1 MIKIKKL
8 KCLVI
13 SGTYPNH
20 SIIEDLG
27 NADIYLYEGTDRTPV
42 SRQIFN
48 DITTADFSA
57 ITSKFNVGD
66 NLFTSCTCTG
76 TYRPM
81 NDAIDYIRSR
91 FPIMQ
96 SKNFSNYSP
105 GNSYKLLL
113 FDEVSGYYAIG
124 NNVPTNYDTIY
135 NNNAVVTGYTL
146 YDNNNNIITSGSYLL
161 STFVNIGSMNCY
173 QCSFDANGNIDNRS
187 AAYFHLEMI
196 QGQFPK
202 CSAEYKTFNLTNE
215 IISWLNSVHS
225 TDPIPEFYDPY
236 TPGGISEGE
245 IGGGGDFD
253 DNSDPIDFPALP
265 TIGAVD
271 SGFITIFNPT
281 LAEVKSLA
289 TYMWTNPLFDITTWK
304 KIFAD
309 PMDAILGLSL
319 IPVSIPD
326 GGARAIKVGN
336 IATDV
341 TMNVAAA
348 QFIEIQCGSIN
359 VNEYWGAYL
368 DYSPYTKV
376 EIYLPY
382 CGTHQLSIDDVM
394 NKTVEV
400 RYHVDILS
408 GACCA
413 YVKCGDSVL
422 YTFLGQCSS
431 SIPVAAN
438 DFTNV
443 INGVLSAAVSIGSMV
458 ATGGLTAPL
467 AVTQLAS
474 TAVNSMKE
482 NVEKSGA
489 VSGTGGLLAI
499 QKPYIILTRPRQ
511 ALPANQNQYTGY
523 PSFITSS
530 LGDLSGYT
538 EIEQIHLHDIPATG
552 EEIAEIEKL
561 LKTGV
566 IL

>member
-1 MIKIKKL
+1 MTLVSVDGYYIFPTDIGPLQMLKL
-8 KCLVI
+8 TVNVSKNLIQFTPYISDLRTELANVLNHLELSTIAVYQNPNYFNCNTPIGLSVI
-13 SGTYPNH
+13 NSGLELRKSGAATWYAYLNN
-20 SIIEDLG
+20 SNIGMFTIAGGGSSVYTCAYNVIIQCTDGYALG
-27 NADIYLYEGTDRTPV
+27 
-42 SRQIFN
+42 
-48 DITTADFSA
+48 
-57 ITSKFNVGD
+57 
-66 NLFTSCTCTG
+66 
-76 TYRPM
+76 
-81 NDAIDYIRSR
+81 NDAIYTYDSSLISVVLPENNDPGFFVRENIASYGISVLSDNTRLAEIINDY
-91 FPIMQ
+91 FTANPPQPAPIQ
-96 SKNFSNYSP
+96 PTDPYSP
-105 GNSYKLLL
+105 G
-113 FDEVSGYYAIG
+113 G
-124 NNVPTNYDTIY
+124 T
-135 NNNAVVTGYTL
+135 
-146 YDNNNNIITSGSYLL
+146 
-161 STFVNIGSMNCY
+161 
-173 QCSFDANGNIDNRS
+173 
-187 AAYFHLEMI
+187 
-196 QGQFPK
+196 
-202 CSAEYKTFNLTNE
+202 
-215 IISWLNSVHS
+215 
-225 TDPIPEFYDPY
+225 
-236 TPGGISEGE
+236 SEGE
-245 IGGGGDFD
+245 IGGSGDFD
-253 DNSDPIDFPALP
+253 DTSEPIDFPSLP

-289 TYMWTNPLFDITTWK
+289 TYMWNNPLFDLTTWK

-319 IPVSIPD
+319 IPVTIPD
-326 GGARAIKVGN
+326 AGARAINVGN

-394 NKTVEV
+394 NKTLEV

-413 YVKCGDSVL
+413 YVKCGESVL

-431 SIPVAAN
+431 SIPIAAN
-438 DFTNV
+438 DFTSV

-458 ATGGLTAPL
+458 ATGGLSAPL
-467 AVTQLAS
+467 AVPQLAS
-474 TAVNSMKE
+474 TAVNAMKE

-489 VSGTGGLLAI
+489 ISGTGGLLAI

-511 ALPANQNQYTGY
+511 ALPENQNAYTGY
-523 PSFITSS
+523 PSFITAV

-538 EIEQIHLHDIPATG
+538 EIEQIHLHDVPATG
-552 EEIAEIEKL
+552 EEIVEIEKL

>member
-1 MIKIKKL
+1 MSARLYKFHCTNDNQDYYIWSPEIYIGYTSAAIRSTQSWSTYGQYMSDFASLTGVNCDPEASWFVDSAIASQCRNMGMPGVFSVGSDTYKFVAENGNYFTVAKSSTGIYINIYKSDNTRIAALSSLSGYKCISMFSFCAGISNPNTGSDTLYGYQVKL
-8 KCLVI
+8 NSNVFTWNNPAFYSQWMVFTYWDTGT
-13 SGTYPNH
+13 SGGKYFW
-20 SIIEDLG
+20 
-27 NADIYLYEGTDRTPV
+27 EGITPV
-42 SRQIFN
+42 LQ
-48 DITTADFSA
+48 D
-57 ITSKFNVGD
+57 
-66 NLFTSCTCTG
+66 
-76 TYRPM
+76 
-81 NDAIDYIRSR
+81 
-91 FPIMQ
+91 
-96 SKNFSNYSP
+96 
-105 GNSYKLLL
+105 
-113 FDEVSGYYAIG
+113 
-124 NNVPTNYDTIY
+124 
-135 NNNAVVTGYTL
+135 
-146 YDNNNNIITSGSYLL
+146 
-161 STFVNIGSMNCY
+161 
-173 QCSFDANGNIDNRS
+173 
-187 AAYFHLEMI
+187 
-196 QGQFPK
+196 
-202 CSAEYKTFNLTNE
+202 
-215 IISWLNSVHS
+215 
-225 TDPIPEFYDPY
+225 TDPYA
-236 TPGGISEGE
+236 PGGNTDAD
-245 IGGGGDFD
+245 GGSGDFD
-253 DNSDPIDFPALP
+253 DTSDPIDFPALP
-265 TIGAVD
+265 SVGAVD

-281 LAEVKSLA
+281 LTEVKSLA
-289 TYMWTNPLFDITTWK
+289 TYMWSNPLFDLTTWK

-319 IPVSIPD
+319 IPVTIPD
-326 GGARAIKVGN
+326 AGTRAITVGN

-341 TMNVAAA
+341 TMNVAAV

-413 YVKCGDSVL
+413 YVKCGNSVL

-431 SIPVAAN
+431 SIPIAAN

-458 ATGGLTAPL
+458 ASGGITAPL
-467 AVTQLAS
+467 AVPQLAS

-489 VSGTGGLLAI
+489 ISGTGGILAI
-499 QKPYIILTRPRQ
+499 QKPYLILTRPRQ
-511 ALPANQNQYTGY
+511 AVPANQNQYTGY

-552 EEIAEIEKL
+552 EEIAEIEQL